1 MKTLSLF
8 CFTLLL
14 SISFLHLSH
23 GQTRTNK
30 PVRTNQ
36 VANNNN
42 NIAATKIKLKT
53 RSGFK
58 MVDYVAKSKLKEGR
72 NFVRFGNRRM
82 FIGVQRGKV
91 MSVKVMNR
99 VGKWG
104 PNVIG
109 TAQEKQ
115 HFWCVG
121 GICGCTGDTD
131 CNDMFTS
138 AVCGDAAVCVGDN
151 CYCGKN

>member
-1 MKTLSLF
+1 MKTLNLLF
-8 CFTLLL
+8 FALLL
-14 SISFLHLSH
+14 SVSFTTFSH
-23 GQTRTNK
+23 AQSRTK
-30 PVRTNQ
+30 QPVRTNQ
-36 VANNNN
+36 VAQKNNNVV
-42 NIAATKIKLKT
+42 ASKIKLKT
-53 RSGFK
+53 TTGFK

-82 FIGVQRGKV
+82 YIGVQRGKV

-109 TAQEKQ
+109 TAQQKQ

-138 AVCGDAAVCVGDN
+138 AVCGDAAVCVGDD
-151 CYCGKN
+151 CYCAKD